1 MQCSSVQWLKN
12 GVVRLPLQALG
23 AIRMRLQLNTADV
36 IEFAGSAVRI
46 EATADARYVEDL
58 AADRRPQ
65 DPDWPPNSKR
75 RVDTTRSRS
84 IRNNL
89 QPTLHPGRSIH
100 KDYV

>member
-58 AADRRPQ
+58 AADLRPQ

-89 QPTLHPGRSIH
+89 QPTLHPRRSIH